1 MPGVTVLQECLLVL
15 HFVGIASLLGG
26 FLTQMSSPVR
36 RIVPAMLH
44 GAATMLV
51 SGLALYAVDKNGL
64 HHDVDSTK
72 LGVKFGV
79 LIVISALVWT
89 QRTKESV
96 ADGVYF
102 AIGGLTLAN
111 IVIAV
116 FWH

>member
-1 MPGVTVLQECLLVL
+1 MKVLQESLLVL

-26 FLTQMSSPVR
+26 FLTQMSAPVKR
-36 RIVPAMLH
+36 VVPAMLH

-64 HHDVDSTK
+64 HEDVDAAK
-72 LGVKFGV
+72 IGVKFGV
-79 LIVISALVWT
+79 LVVISALVWAE
-89 QRTKESV
+89 RSKESV
-96 ADGVYF
+96 AKGVYF
-102 AIGGLTLAN
+102 AIGGLTFAN

>member
-1 MPGVTVLQECLLVL
+1 MKVLQESLLVL

-26 FLTQMSSPVR
+26 FLTQMSAPVKR
-36 RIVPAMLH
+36 VVPAMLH

-64 HHDVDSTK
+64 HHDVDSAKIAVK
-72 LGVKFGV
+72 LGVLV
-79 LIVISALVWT
+79 VISVLVWT
-89 QRTKESV
+89 QRTRESISQ
-96 ADGVYF
+96 GVYF